1 MVAVSIRRTA
11 IGTLLAAGLA
21 APGLA
26 EETSSKAAG
35 ELVGL
40 MTSRNLQAIA
50 AEDPASPGR
59 FVAAMLVPDVQL
71 LAVAGSST
79 SPDYLRAMIAQGN
92 YSEAYSTLHAAVVP
106 DSKIFF
112 QDMGC
117 DGLAGDEG
125 ESIDI
130 MYERNSQQTI
140 FNRDW
145 KGQKLSKSA
154 YEEKVQKAD
163 AQYSQ
168 LLTLLA
174 TVLRSPAQ
182 PTGASSGR

>member
-1 MVAVSIRRTA
+1 
-11 IGTLLAAGLA
+11 
-21 APGLA
+21 
-26 EETSSKAAG
+26 
-35 ELVGL
+35 
-40 MTSRNLQAIA
+40 
-50 AEDPASPGR
+50 
-59 FVAAMLVPDVQL
+59 
-71 LAVAGSST
+71 
-79 SPDYLRAMIAQGN
+79 
-92 YSEAYSTLHAAVVP
+92 
-106 DSKIFF
+106 
-112 QDMGC
+112 
-117 DGLAGDEG
+117 
-125 ESIDI
+125 

>member
-1 MVAVSIRRTA
+1 MIAASIRRTA
-11 IGTLLAAGLA
+11 IAALLATGLA

-26 EETSSKAAG
+26 EETSPKAAG

-50 AEDPASPGR
+50 AEDPESPGR

-106 DSKIFF
+106 DTKIFF

-117 DGLAGDEG
+117 DGLAGEEDEAV
-125 ESIDI
+125 DI
-130 MYERNSQQTI
+130 MYERNTQQTI
-140 FNRDW
+140 FNGDW
-145 KGQKLSKSA
+145 KAQKLSKNQ
-154 YEEKVQKAD
+154 YQEKVQKAD
-163 AQYSQ
+163 AQYSKI
-168 LLTLLA
+168 LTLLA
-174 TVLRSPAQ
+174 TTLRGTAEA
-182 PTGASSGR
+182 TGASSGR